1 MMVAKKKESCQKGAF
16 LLLCCRC
23 HGDASRPAVAMA
35 TVEKERA
42 SASQS
47 ELAPLSV
54 LHNERW
60 WQSRKHTDGPETR
73 VYRRRSSEHAAPCW
87 PRVSDCSYTHWVQR
101 SASLSIGPIT
111 NREADCVREVSP
123 NHHHQPPCEWWEAA
137 AALGLE
143 PPTLPVIGRAAL
155 PAEQL
160 PAVLAVDLCGNCF
173 D

>member
-101 SASLSIGPIT
+101 SALLSIGPIT
-111 NREADCVREVSP
+111 ERQIVCEKCHPIIIINRPANGGKLRLPWDWNR
-123 NHHHQPPCEWWEAA
+123 QPI
-137 AALGLE
+137 L
-143 PPTLPVIGRAAL
+143 
-155 PAEQL
+155 
-160 PAVLAVDLCGNCF
+160 
-173 D
+173 